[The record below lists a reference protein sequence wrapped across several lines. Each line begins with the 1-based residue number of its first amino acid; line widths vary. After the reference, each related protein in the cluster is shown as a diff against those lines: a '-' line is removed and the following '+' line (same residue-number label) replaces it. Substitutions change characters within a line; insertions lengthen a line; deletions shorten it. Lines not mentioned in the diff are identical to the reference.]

1 MSEIA
6 KKIKGFM
13 DKLSNWSEQLYNP
26 SFLRSKK
33 TDSKLKRLAKLTGK
47 VAVSAVWFTALFTN
61 PIPTIVAVTAVA
73 GVQVLPEIAKAQAA
87 RAMSTEK
94 VKDTKPSQ
102 TSQRPLRDPE
112 LEKILRGLAEKPKTS
127 SSNLS
132 KVERIGWGIDKS
144 QDR

>member
-33 TDSKLKRLAKLTGK
+33 TDSKLKRLAKLAGK

-61 PIPTIVAVTAVA
+61 PIPTIAAITAVA
-73 GVQVLPEIAKAQAA
+73 GVQVLPEIAKEQAA

-94 VKDTKPSQ
+94 VKDKKPSQ
-102 TSQRPLRDPE
+102 TSQKPPMDPE
-112 LEKILRGLAEKPKTS
+112 LKRILQGLGEKPKAP

-132 KVERIGWGIDKS
+132 EWERIGWGIDKS